1 MSEENRSQEFR
12 LKNKNETRNYFGEEI
27 NENKLLSKEHKKV
40 CGVSNF
46 IEHSLILIFTV
57 TFYSFWYSY
66 WNSKFCSIYSNNG
79 RN

>member
-1 MSEENRSQEFR
+1 MSEKKRIQEFR

-27 NENKLLSKEHKKV
+27 DENKLLSKEHKKV
-40 CGVSNF
+40 CRVLNF

-66 WNSKFCSIYSNNG
+66 WNSEFCSICSNNC